1 MTRVIMQASRFAAR
15 GLCDHDAKYTMFAQL
30 MHQAHYR
37 GANALRCS
45 GQAWSAQF
53 RGEGSIDAGGP
64 YRESITNVSAEL
76 QSTALPLLV
85 QCPNFNNDACVLAW
99 CTRTP
104 PPPPPP
110 PVQHYPHT
118 RISHVEPA
126 LTAARQPT
134 TATPH
139 VFLLRRAPMQGSQP

>member
-99 CTRTP
+99 CTLT
-104 PPPPPP
+104 PPPPP

-118 RISHVEPA
+118 RIPS
-126 LTAARQPT
+126 
-134 TATPH
+134 
-139 VFLLRRAPMQGSQP
+139 RRACPDCGPPTNHGHSSRVSPASRAHAGV